1 MLYLRLDEASKRM
14 QRDRRN
20 KLDDWEERLNYFDS
34 FLRKAE
40 RETER
45 LEPIGDDLETV
56 RRQNE
61 DFQVMNLT
69 LRNESTSLSTEDL
82 PKLL

>member
-1 MLYLRLDEASKRM
+1 M
-14 QRDRRN
+14 
-20 KLDDWEERLNYFDS
+20 DS

-56 RRQNE
+56 RRQHE
-61 DFQVMNLT
+61 DFEVMLLN
-69 LRNESTSLSTEDL
+69 
-82 PKLL
+82 KLNAYRKIPVISPGLKQPRKGFLVSKRKIFSQGSVILANAVAY

>member
-61 DFQVMNLT
+61 DFQVGCLT
-69 LRNESTSLSTEDL
+69 F
-82 PKLL
+82 KK

>member
-1 MLYLRLDEASKRM
+1 MFTVICPVFPFSRIEEASKRL
-14 QRDRRN
+14 QRERRN
-20 KLDDWEERLNYFDS
+20 KLHDWEERLASVDS

-45 LEPIGDDLETV
+45 LEPVGDDLETV

-61 DFQVMNLT
+61 EFEVT
-69 LRNESTSLSTEDL
+69 VVFKSASKVS
-82 PKLL
+82 KK